1 MLRILVA
8 LAGLLL
14 LGAAGTWCTSA
25 TPEAVKRGEKA
36 LTGHALNPA
45 AWTARAYKN
54 AWRRWDD
61 KASRAPINYAQAFRE
76 RYGLHAPPYANGDYP
91 MGLRAAPGL
100 LGKGISTDC
109 LLCHGGAIAGRSYV
123 GLGNTALDIQALFED
138 LTAADG
144 RSPRLPFTFCNV
156 RGTSEAGAMSVY
168 LFSWRQPDLKLRRQP
183 LDLGLRDDLCED
195 VPAWWLLKKKKTMYH
210 TGSGDARSVRSL
222 MQFMLT
228 PLNTASAFER
238 EEPTMADIQ
247 AYILSL
253 KPPAYP
259 FAVDR
264 TSAAR
269 GERLFKANCA
279 RCHGTYGE
287 KWTYPNK
294 VVPLN
299 EIGTDP
305 NRYLGVSDAFHEYY
319 QRTWLAHEK
328 PGWLADE
335 CAPRRSKGYQA
346 PPLDGIW
353 ATAPYF
359 HNGSAPTV
367 YHVLNSACRPKVF
380 TRSYRTDKDAYDPVK
395 LGWQVQVL
403 ERGADP
409 QLPAIERRR
418 IYDTSQP
425 GRSNAG
431 HTYGDNLTDE
441 ERMAVIEY
449 LKTI

>member
-1 MLRILVA
+1 MLRISLA
-8 LAGLLL
+8 LASMLVMSVATWC
-14 LGAAGTWCTSA
+14 LGAA
-25 TPEAVKRGEKA
+25 PEAVKRGESA
-36 LTGHALNPA
+36 LTGRALNPA
-45 AWTARAYKN
+45 AWTAKAYEN
-54 AWRRWDD
+54 AWCRWDM
-61 KASRAPINYAQAFRE
+61 KASQPPADYAQAFRE
-76 RYGLHAPPYANGDYP
+76 HYGVHAAPYANAGYP
-91 MGLRAAPGL
+91 MGLREAPGL
-100 LGKGISTDC
+100 LGKGITTDC
-109 LLCHGGAIAGRSYV
+109 LLCHGGSIAGQSYI

-138 LTAADG
+138 LSAADG
-144 RSPRLPFTFCNV
+144 RSPKLPFTFCNV

-168 LFSWRQPDLKLRRQP
+168 LFSWREPDLKLRRQP

-195 VPAWWLLKKKKTMYH
+195 VPAWWLLKKKKTMYY

-228 PLNTASAFER
+228 PLNTASTFER
-238 EEPTMADIQ
+238 EEPAMANIQ

-264 TSAAR
+264 TLAAR
-269 GERLFKANCA
+269 GEQLFKASCS

-294 VVPLN
+294 VVSLE

-305 NRYLGVSDAFHEYY
+305 NRYFGVSNAFHAYY
-319 QRTWLAHEK
+319 QRTWFAHEK
-328 PGWLADE
+328 PGWLVDD
-335 CAPRRSKGYQA
+335 CAARHSRGYQA

-367 YHVLNSACRPKVF
+367 YDVLNSTSRPKIF
-380 TRSYRTDKDAYDPVK
+380 TRSYRTDRDAYDPVK
-395 LGWQVQVL
+395 LGWKVDVL
-403 ERGADP
+403 GQRADS
-409 QLPAIERRR
+409 QLPAIERRK

-431 HTYGDNLTDE
+431 HTFGDDLTEE